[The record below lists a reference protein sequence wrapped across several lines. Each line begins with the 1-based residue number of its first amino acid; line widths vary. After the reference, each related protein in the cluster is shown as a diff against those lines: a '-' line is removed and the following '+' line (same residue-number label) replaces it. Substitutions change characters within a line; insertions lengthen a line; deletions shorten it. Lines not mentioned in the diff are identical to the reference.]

1 MYNLLKPYF
10 FSHFLTLKFFFKIQ
24 VYFITLYKKN
34 FNKKLDKLFSNETGG
49 KSQSSSLD
57 DGVSHKRTH
66 LRLGFF
72 IFILD
77 QKRNKSSILFYFL
90 PLLNYKYK
98 MNDSVENLFLSH
110 HLRHSYGP

>member
-10 FSHFLTLKFFFKIQ
+10 FSHFLTFKIFFQ
-24 VYFITLYKKN
+24 STSIFYHTLQKN

-57 DGVSHKRTH
+57 NGVSHKMTH

-98 MNDSVENLFLSH
+98 MNESVENLFLSH